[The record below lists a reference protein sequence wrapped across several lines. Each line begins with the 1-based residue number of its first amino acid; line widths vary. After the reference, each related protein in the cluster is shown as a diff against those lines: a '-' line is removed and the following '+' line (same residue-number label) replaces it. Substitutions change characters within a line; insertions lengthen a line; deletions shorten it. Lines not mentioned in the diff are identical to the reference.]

1 MKISAIQKSFFL
13 WTEFNYL
20 FILKKKSEKKL
31 FNYSF
36 LIDQLLYETLQ
47 VIVKIKPVFSDLFK
61 FQNMIYDNHYLDL
74 IIIK

>member
-1 MKISAIQKSFFL
+1 MDRIQLSF
-13 WTEFNYL
+13 Y
-20 FILKKKSEKKL
+20 LKKKSEKKL

-36 LIDQLLYETLQ
+36 LIDKLLYETLQ

-74 IIIK
+74 ID